1 MADYRLGTIEGRFA
15 DLIWQNEPLPS
26 GELVRLCEQELGW
39 KKSTTYTILRRLCE
53 RGIFQN
59 QKGTVTSLIS
69 RQEFYARQSEQFV
82 EESFGGSLPS
92 FLAAFASRKKLSQQE
107 VRQLQKII
115 DEHRG

>member
-53 RGIFQN
+53 RGFFQN